1 MLFTQ
6 NYADC
11 VNMLDSEFSIFVVSF
26 FLLINIIE
34 MANIY
39 YYLYLKGNRA
49 LGD

>member
-1 MLFTQ
+1 
-6 NYADC
+6 
-11 VNMLDSEFSIFVVSF
+11 MLDFEFSIFVVSF
-26 FLLINIIE
+26 FLLINILE